1 MIDFMIK
8 REINKTLK
16 GVNDGKLNKN
26 SALQRLEGLQQDVKK
41 CPKGKKRPLKN
52 DIFRTKRLLKI

>member
-16 GVNDGKLNKN
+16 GVHEGKMNKN
-26 SALQRLEGLQQDVKK
+26 SALKKLDNLQQEAKR
-41 CPKGKKRPLKN
+41 CPKGKKRPVKN
-52 DIFRTKRLLKI
+52 DIFRTKRMLKI